1 MKAKLFSAFLILI
14 VAPTAFA
21 QAPAFSY
28 CGTYG
33 AYVMLYKNTDQFE
46 ELGKLRCGEKVDIL
60 SKYFDYLQI
69 RTLDGKVGWVRSAD
83 ISGGPNVAPSATPF
97 GLT

>member
-1 MKAKLFSAFLILI
+1 MKLRYAAAIL
-14 VAPTAFA
+14 VLASSSTAVFA
-21 QAPAFSY
+21 QAPAYSF

-46 ELGKLRCGEKVDIL
+46 ELGKLRCGEKVDVL

-69 RTLDGKVGWVRSAD
+69 RTLDGKIGWVR
-83 ISGGPNVAPSATPF
+83 
-97 GLT
+97 